1 MARANKEIWKD
12 IKGFEGKY
20 QVSNLGNVKSLPK
33 YTYSKGYPQLRKE
46 KILKPAKTGKHRNYL
61 AVGLNDGKHYKVHR
75 LVADAFIPNPNNY
88 PQVNHKDENPLN
100 NCVDNLEWCTN
111 QYNTKY
117 SARPFTD
124 EHRRKLS
131 EAKKGRKQIKDE
143 NGKWHWSKKSR

>member
-1 MARANKEIWKD
+1 M
-12 IKGFEGKY
+12 
-20 QVSNLGNVKSLPK
+20 V
-33 YTYSKGYPQLRKE
+33 
-46 KILKPAKTGKHRNYL
+46 
-61 AVGLNDGKHYKVHR
+61 LNDGKHYKVHR

-88 PQVNHKDENPLN
+88 SQVNHKDENPLN

-111 QYNTKY
+111 QYNAKY